1 MRPLPPPVTA
11 FPSRPDVVSW
21 WARLR
26 PARTALV
33 DRARDQRLTYAE
45 LDAASERWALATL

>member
-1 MRPLPPPVTA
+1 
-11 FPSRPDVVSW
+11 VSW

-33 DRARDQRLTYAE
+33 DRARDQRLTYAD
-45 LDAASERWALATL
+45 LDAASDRRALATL